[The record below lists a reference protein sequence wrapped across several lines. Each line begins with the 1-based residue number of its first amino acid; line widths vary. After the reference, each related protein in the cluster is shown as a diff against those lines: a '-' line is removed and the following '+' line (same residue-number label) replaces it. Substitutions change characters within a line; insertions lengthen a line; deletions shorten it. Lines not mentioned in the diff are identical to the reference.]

1 MKSNF
6 LLELPRAEEAPL
18 LWLLERE
25 TVLGAGGGTG
35 GGGGD
40 PPRSSASDWDPSSD
54 SVSE

>member
-1 MKSNF
+1 MKCYF

-40 PPRSSASDWDPSSD
+40 PPRSSASDCDPSSD